1 MQTRIWLTGFEP
13 FGQHEENPSKIL
25 VEQLLG
31 TTQIQQLE
39 CIPPYGFESDR
50 VELTYSGKI
59 LAVDEEGSQASLEH
73 LEHVDAVVHVG
84 LNEKAEKI
92 RFEMCAINELNFR
105 IPDNSGREISEGFV
119 DESGLPLLHT
129 TAHRPSITN
138 WFSGNN
144 AVEISEDCGQFVC
157 NETYYRTLNSIE
169 RNGWQ
174 SRGRALPAI
183 FVHIPPFEFVP
194 EQQQLEIL
202 GELCAHVV
210 QKPVIQVVGGV
221 IINSKHQILAC
232 KRAPE
237 QIMAGYWE
245 FPGGKVD
252 SGETQLGALI
262 RELDEELGI
271 NIEMATPI
279 DTIIHDYGSMIVHIT
294 FFSGS
299 FTGQELNP
307 SVHDECRWVS
317 ASEAKSLN
325 WLPADIG
332 FVEHITALGFENL

>member
-1 MQTRIWLTGFEP
+1 MQARIWLTGFEP
-13 FGQHEENPSKIL
+13 FGQHEQNPSKIL

-31 TTQIQQLE
+31 TTQIEQLDA
-39 CIPPYGFESDR
+39 IPPYGFETNS
-50 VELTYSGKI
+50 VELTYLGKI
-59 LAVDEEGSQASLEH
+59 LTVDEAGSRTSLSH
-73 LEHVDAVVHVG
+73 LENIDAVVHVG
-84 LNEKAEKI
+84 LNEKAEKV
-92 RFEMCAINELNFR
+92 RLEMCAINELNFR
-105 IPDNSGREISEGFV
+105 IPDNSGREISEDFV

-129 TAHRPSITN
+129 TAHRPSITS
-138 WFSGNN
+138 WFSGNH

-194 EQQQLEIL
+194 ESQQLGIL
-202 GELCAHVV
+202 GKLCAQIV
-210 QKPVIQVVGGV
+210 QKPIVEVVGAV
-221 IINSKHQILAC
+221 IINSNHQILAC
-232 KRAPE
+232 KRASD
-237 QIMAGYWE
+237 QVMAGYWE

-252 SGETQLGALI
+252 AGETQLDALI

-271 NIEMATPI
+271 NIELPTPI
-279 DTIIHDYGSMIVHIT
+279 DTIEHDYGSMIVRIT
-294 FFSGS
+294 FYSGT
-299 FTGQELNP
+299 FPNQELTP

-317 ASEAKSLN
+317 ASEAKLLN

-332 FVEHITALGFENL
+332 FVEQITELGFENL